1 MVRSSQGIS
10 SGPSQKAPLKEA
22 IAEGCPHTMSSLA
35 AGGSLTV
42 AYHSPLLEAASLN
55 DDGQSTVTF
64 APDSEQVGEDVNM
77 QLAERHYISYD
88 MVLQARR
95 MFNYYRT
102 VDEAVSLEAARR
114 AQNVTIGQV
123 ALSLTTRSF
132 PRTEASFVDDNIPRG
147 SDCQSSMAH
156 IPLSGRLDSD
166 ARTGTL
172 SVASIPM
179 GEAVVAVA
187 GLQAF
192 FKDLGIAKSSLDI
205 ADIIQDMAG
214 RPRDLEVFMEQQSHE
229 VQKEDEKQR
238 ASGPLGASPGL
249 KKREKGVTAASQVS
263 SSSLST
269 SIPHTASV
277 EQPRLRIP
285 SMTVPPPCGL
295 NFDLFLSLL
304 QQRLS
309 VAEESASSLNQEA
322 QEVFH
327 ALDRDGNGILTDTDI
342 RQCLNTLMIEEGV
355 LAGNRDMLQ
364 LASLHPVELR
374 TALEECDVDG
384 DGEVTVSDFVTLQ
397 RYPFFENDTG
407 DCCGG
412 RR

>member
-1 MVRSSQGIS
+1 
-10 SGPSQKAPLKEA
+10 
-22 IAEGCPHTMSSLA
+22 
-35 AGGSLTV
+35 
-42 AYHSPLLEAASLN
+42 
-55 DDGQSTVTF
+55 
-64 APDSEQVGEDVNM
+64 
-77 QLAERHYISYD
+77 
-88 MVLQARR
+88 
-95 MFNYYRT
+95 
-102 VDEAVSLEAARR
+102 
-114 AQNVTIGQV
+114 
-123 ALSLTTRSF
+123 
-132 PRTEASFVDDNIPRG
+132 
-147 SDCQSSMAH
+147 
-156 IPLSGRLDSD
+156 
-166 ARTGTL
+166 
-172 SVASIPM
+172 
-179 GEAVVAVA
+179 
-187 GLQAF
+187 
-192 FKDLGIAKSSLDI
+192 
-205 ADIIQDMAG
+205 
-214 RPRDLEVFMEQQSHE
+214 
-229 VQKEDEKQR
+229 
-238 ASGPLGASPGL
+238 
-249 KKREKGVTAASQVS
+249 
-263 SSSLST
+263 
-269 SIPHTASV
+269 
-277 EQPRLRIP
+277 
-285 SMTVPPPCGL
+285 MTVPPPCGL